1 MPEETPKTPPR
12 IKLPAAMVKD
22 LKAQGDSVASA
33 RKEIQILK
41 KLGLQTKELEDKL
54 DWAEE
59 ARTTL
64 LKEFS

>member
-1 MPEETPKTPPR
+1 MAEEEPKAPSR
-12 IKLPAAMVKD
+12 IKLPASIAKD
-22 LKAQGDSVASA
+22 LRAQEPAIVRA
-33 RKEIQILK
+33 RKDIATLK

-54 DWAEE
+54 NWAEE

>member
-1 MPEETPKTPPR
+1 MAAENEAASR
-12 IKLPAAMVKD
+12 IKLPPAMVKD
-22 LKAQGDSVASA
+22 LKSQGVSVASA
-33 RKEIQILK
+33 RREIAILK